1 MHLLSSPAEEYGVA
15 EVSRG
20 LLFMLDL
27 SIRDAEI
34 AQALPLSKRYLA
46 RREYTGRLGDK
57 TVVLVGNR
65 QVP

>member
-1 MHLLSSPAEEYGVA
+1 MHLVSSPAEEDGVA

-34 AQALPLSKRYLA
+34 AQALPLSKRYL
-46 RREYTGRLGDK
+46 LG
-57 TVVLVGNR
+57 
-65 QVP
+65 